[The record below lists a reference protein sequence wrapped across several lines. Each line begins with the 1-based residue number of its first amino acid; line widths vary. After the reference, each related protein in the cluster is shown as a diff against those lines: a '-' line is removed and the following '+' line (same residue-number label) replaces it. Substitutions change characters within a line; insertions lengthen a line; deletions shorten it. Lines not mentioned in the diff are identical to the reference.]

1 MLQFRVTKSRTQ
13 FRDWTATT
21 KPKELHFII
30 IIIIFWF
37 LLIKHFCGNLF
48 YLLLSK
54 HVHSFLNFASGA
66 EKAEIFTIW
75 PFADKLCWPL
85 TCGST
90 ETFLQHR
97 QAPCCSCPD
106 LEAQLR
112 PQLPKATTGASR
124 GGNGLA
130 YCWKPEMLPRRTA
143 DHRPPHSGHDPSLT
157 HLLSPQSFQEG
168 PTGEE
173 TTDLKDRR
181 PNSKTKQCA
190 DLCPKDSF
198 AKKGLYRHRDG
209 GFASLHVWPAFWSHG
224 EH

>member
-1 MLQFRVTKSRTQ
+1 MYTVSSILPLGLKSLKYLLSGPLQINSADPWPADPQ
-13 FRDWTATT
+13 
-21 KPKELHFII
+21 
-30 IIIIFWF
+30 
-37 LLIKHFCGNLF
+37 KHFSSTVRRPAAPALTWRA
-48 YLLLSK
+48 
-54 HVHSFLNFASGA
+54 SFIPS
-66 EKAEIFTIW
+66 
-75 PFADKLCWPL
+75 
-85 TCGST
+85 S
-90 ETFLQHR
+90 
-97 QAPCCSCPD
+97 
-106 LEAQLR
+106 LR
-112 PQLPKATTGASR
+112 SPTGASK
-124 GGNGLA
+124 GGLA

-209 GFASLHVWPAFWSHG
+209 GFASSHVWPDFWSHR